1 LKELFILLGK
11 STNFGAMRFEL
22 FRDIS
27 PFGKLVLTF
36 FLMGSSYLVIFILTI
51 LVAVPIFGTSFT
63 EIIELF
69 RTGDFTNNINLLTFF
84 QISYSAGLF
93 LIPALL
99 AGFLF
104 HGKTLDYLSA
114 NKKPFGLSLL
124 LSILVIIGA
133 VPLINFLAEFNMNL
147 SLPERLS
154 GLEARL
160 REVELESEEMMNL
173 FLSDTSISRF
183 LINIIMIA
191 VVPAIGEEFFF
202 RGVLQN
208 IFTEWFRN
216 RHAGIIIAAILF
228 SFMHFQF
235 LGFIPRI
242 LLGALFGYLLVWT
255 GSIWVPV
262 MAHFINNATAV
273 TFYFL
278 YNRGLISDQLNTIGS
293 DNESLIYTISSIL
306 FLTLVMGSIYL
317 VETRKANQSQGPVA

>member
-1 LKELFILLGK
+1 
-11 STNFGAMRFEL
+11 MRYEL
-22 FRDIS
+22 FRDIK
-27 PFGKLVLTF
+27 PFGKLALTF

-51 LVAVPIFGTSFT
+51 LVAVPIFGTSLSDL
-63 EIIELF
+63 IELF

-84 QISYSAGLF
+84 QITYSAGLF

-104 HGKTLDYLSA
+104 HGKTLDYLYA

-160 REVELESEEMMNL
+160 REVEQESEEMMNL

-183 LINIIMIA
+183 LINIFMIA

-202 RGVLQN
+202 RGVLQS

-262 MAHFINNATAV
+262 MAHFVNNATAV

-278 YNRGLISDQLNTIGS
+278 YNRGLISDELNTIGS
-293 DNESLIYTISSIL
+293 DTESLIYTISSIF
-306 FLTLVMGSIYL
+306 FLILIMGSIYL
-317 VETRKANQSQGPVA
+317 VEKRKVNQSQGPVA